1 MSAQLLENLDTV
13 FKQYEIFLVDA
24 WGVLHDG
31 KSLYSGAG
39 EMLKHLMVAGKK
51 VIVLSNAARR
61 IPAFK
66 EELKKV
72 GISPNLYTDVV
83 TSGELSW
90 RALSGLS
97 DSVLAGAGRRF
108 YYLGPRRS
116 RGLLDGLT
124 LEEVSKLSDADFIVN
139 TGAEGN
145 QSDASAFEPLLK
157 EALNINLPM
166 LCANPDR
173 IAIRGG
179 VPGISAGAIA
189 YTYEQFGGKVIY
201 FGKPHPPIYQ
211 SCFDMFPGVDSS
223 AFVMLGDGLLTDI
236 KGANTAGIDSIFL
249 ASGIHQ
255 AELSGTEAITQE
267 ALFEKHQTWPDY
279 VLQFLPGKS

>member
-1 MSAQLLENLDTV
+1 MSIQLLENLDAI
-13 FKQYEIFLVDA
+13 FKQYEVFLVDA

-31 KSLYSGAG
+31 KTLYPGAG
-39 EMLKHLMVAGKK
+39 EMLKRFMAAGKK

-61 IPAFK
+61 IPAFNK
-66 EELKKV
+66 ELAKV
-72 GISPNLYTDVV
+72 GVSRDLYTDAV

-90 RALSGLS
+90 RALSNLS
-97 DSVLAGAGRRF
+97 DSALAGAGHC
-108 YYLGPRRS
+108 YYYQGPQRS
-116 RGLLDGLT
+116 RGLLDGLA
-124 LEEVSKLSDADFIVN
+124 LEEVSQLSEANFIIN

-145 QSDASAFEPLLK
+145 QPDARAFEPMLD
-157 EALNINLPM
+157 EALSLDLPM

-179 VPGISAGAIA
+179 ILGISAGAIA
-189 YTYEQFGGKVIY
+189 VTYEQLGGKVIY

-211 SCFDMFPGVDSS
+211 TCFDMFPGVHLS
-223 AFVMLGDGLLTDI
+223 AFVMLGDGLVTDI
-236 KGANTAGIDSIFL
+236 KGANKAGIDSIFL

-255 AELSGTEAITQE
+255 AELIGPEVITQE
-267 ALFEKHQTWPDY
+267 ALFEKYQAWPNF

>member
-1 MSAQLLENLDTV
+1 MSTQLLENLDTV

-24 WGVLHDG
+24 WGVVHDG
-31 KSLYSGAG
+31 VAPCPGGG
-39 EMLKHLMVAGKK
+39 ELLTRRMARGKN
-51 VIVLSNAARR
+51 VTVLSNAARR

-72 GISPNLYTDVV
+72 GISPGLYTDAV

-90 RALSGLS
+90 RALSNLS
-97 DSVLAGAGRRF
+97 DSALAGAGRRF

-124 LEEVSKLSDADFIVN
+124 LEEVSKLSEADFIVN

-145 QSDASAFEPLLK
+145 QPDASAFEPLLK
-157 EALNINLPM
+157 EALNLNLPM

-179 VPGISAGAIA
+179 VLGISAGAIA
-189 YTYEQFGGKVIY
+189 YAYEQLGGKVIV

-223 AFVMLGDGLLTDI
+223 AFVMLGDGLITDI
-236 KGANTAGIDSIFL
+236 QGANTAGIDSIFL

-255 AELSGTEAITQE
+255 AELSGPEAISQE
-267 ALFEKHQTWPDY
+267 ALFEKHQAWPSY